1 MLFFFCF
8 HYSFIHD
15 VICASHT
22 SHAHLTH
29 ISCTSHHILYASY
42 TLLIHISCNLNAFL
56 QTRQEMHSLISL
68 DIFAIQKSYSRLL
81 LCISLSCSDPFCA
94 LSKQKTAKT
103 TSHSWAG
110 TSITSDQ
117 TSLSVS
123 ASIECK
129 MGM

>member
-29 ISCTSHHILYASY
+29 ISCTSHHILYASIRFLY
-42 TLLIHISCNLNAFL
+42 TSHAIWMLFCK
-56 QTRQEMHSLISL
+56 QDKKMHSLISL
-68 DIFAIQKSYSRLL
+68 DIFAIQKSYSRCFCAFLFPVL
-81 LCISLSCSDPFCA
+81 ILSCA
-94 LSKQKTAKT
+94 LSKQKTAKQHHT
-103 TSHSWAG
+103 RELARVLQV
-110 TSITSDQ
+110 IKL
-117 TSLSVS
+117 SLRLR
-123 ASIECK
+123 SIECK